1 MIVEIKQ
8 LNTLET
14 TWASTHLLFPWATD
28 RITTKLQVSKLK
40 SQTNQSLIYMMF
52 PSMKTFIK
60 EYH

>member
-40 SQTNQSLIYMMF
+40 SQTNQSLI
-52 PSMKTFIK
+52 
-60 EYH
+60 